1 MAMRNEETAMKRFWI
16 LKGLKMFALLLVA
29 LAALGFAVMALWNW
43 VLPPVTGLHAISFA
57 QALALLV
64 LARLLFGSFRGR
76 RHGGWYW
83 RHRMRARFEQ
93 MTPEERERFREQLGA
108 RGHYCRPGDEL
119 NCTGGDAPTSAP
131 AR

>member
-1 MAMRNEETAMKRFWI
+1 
-16 LKGLKMFALLLVA
+16 VA
-29 LAALGFAVMALWNW
+29 LGVLGCAVMALWNW

-83 RHRMRARFEQ
+83 RQRMRSRWEQ
-93 MTPEERERFREQLGA
+93 MTPEERERFREALGTRA
-108 RGHYCRPGDEL
+108 RCCERRADPGPSGAAVL
-119 NCTGGDAPTSAP
+119 
-131 AR
+131 

>member
-1 MAMRNEETAMKRFWI
+1 
-16 LKGLKMFALLLVA
+16 
-29 LAALGFAVMALWNW
+29 
-43 VLPPVTGLHAISFA
+43 
-57 QALALLV
+57 
-64 LARLLFGSFRGR
+64 
-76 RHGGWYW
+76 
-83 RHRMRARFEQ
+83 MRARFEQ